1 LRRRVTFQQRVSFEH
16 RRHVLARHT
25 AVPTS
30 QARKGRTTPETRLLL
45 LVLILIFLP
54 SCGGGPQ
61 GAATVPGEEAKG
73 AKMAIDLTSSAFEDG
88 DAIPARY
95 TCDGPDVS
103 PSLSWGSVPDGTRSL
118 VLIADDPDAPGRTF
132 VHWVIYNLPPDTRGL
147 PEDVPNQQTLPSG
160 AAQGVNGAG
169 NIGYMGPCPP
179 GGTHR
184 YFFKLYALDT
194 ELGLGGGATK
204 EEVLDAMEGH
214 VLSEGQLMGT
224 YRRR

>member
-1 LRRRVTFQQRVSFEH
+1 LEH

-25 AVPTS
+25 VVPTS
-30 QARKGRTTPETRLLL
+30 QARKERTTPEIRLLL
-45 LVLILIFLP
+45 LVLIMIFLP
-54 SCGGGPQ
+54 SCGGDPQ
-61 GAATVPGEEAKG
+61 GAATVPGEG
-73 AKMAIDLTSSAFEDG
+73 AKMAIEVTSSAFEEG

-132 VHWVIYNLPPDTRGL
+132 VHWVIFNLPPDTRGL

-160 AAQGVNGAG
+160 AMQGVNGAG
-169 NIGYMGPCPP
+169 STGYMGPCPP
-179 GGTHR
+179 SGTHR

>member
-1 LRRRVTFQQRVSFEH
+1 M
-16 RRHVLARHT
+16 
-25 AVPTS
+25 
-30 QARKGRTTPETRLLL
+30 
-45 LVLILIFLP
+45 VLIMIFLP

-73 AKMAIDLTSSAFEDG
+73 AKMAIDLTSAAFEEG

-95 TCDGPDVS
+95 TCDGLDVS
-103 PSLSWGSVPDGTRSL
+103 PPLSWGSVPDGARSL
-118 VLIADDPDAPGRTF
+118 ALIADDPDAPRGTF

-160 AAQGVNGAG
+160 AVQGVNGAG
-169 NIGYMGPCPP
+169 SVGYMGPCPP

-194 ELGLGGGATK
+194 ELGPGGGATK

-214 VLSEGQLMGT
+214 VLAEGQLMGT